1 MRRCKAQMRDRS
13 PGLVTVPPLQ
23 RPRGLE
29 LIKTSAK
36 FYANGAGTGKPT
48 IQLSC
53 PVTAAPN
60 NPTTIET
67 LSSCIGKL
75 SGRAVAM
82 MCLLLL
88 VLPGLG
94 LVAIVWCGIRMAD
107 AGAPEVAVGEA
118 SSLAA
123 RLASSVVT
131 RPSNLRAG
139 SAAQTVST
147 DIIIHKVKTERID
160 AAPGESRIRDSDG
173 FADTR
178 TDSQ

>member
-1 MRRCKAQMRDRS
+1 VACVGAR
-13 PGLVTVPPLQ
+13 
-23 RPRGLE
+23 LE
-29 LIKTSAK
+29 LIKSSAK
-36 FYANGAGTGKPT
+36 FYANGAGTAKPT

-53 PVTAAPN
+53 PVPAAPN
-60 NPTTIET
+60 KPTTIKT
-67 LSSCIGKL
+67 FSAPIGKV

-94 LVAIVWCGIRMAD
+94 LAAIVWCGIRMAD
-107 AGAPEVAVGEA
+107 AGAPEVAVGDA
-118 SSLAA
+118 SLLAA

-131 RPSNLRAG
+131 RPS

-160 AAPGESRIRDSDG
+160 AAAWGGRNPR
-173 FADTR
+173 
-178 TDSQ
+178 

>member
-1 MRRCKAQMRDRS
+1 MRRCKAQMRVRS
-13 PGLVTVPPLQ
+13 PGLVAVPPLQ
-23 RPRGLE
+23 PPRGLE
-29 LIKTSAK
+29 LIKSSAK
-36 FYANGAGTGKPT
+36 FYANGAGTAKPT

-53 PVTAAPN
+53 PVPAAPN
-60 NPTTIET
+60 KPTTIKT
-67 LSSCIGKL
+67 FSAPIGKV

-94 LVAIVWCGIRMAD
+94 LAAIVWCGIRMAD
-107 AGAPEVAVGEA
+107 TGAPEVAVGDA
-118 SSLAA
+118 SLLAA

-160 AAPGESRIRDSDG
+160 AAAWGERNPR
-173 FADTR
+173 
-178 TDSQ
+178 

>member
-13 PGLVTVPPLQ
+13 PGLVAVPPLQ
-23 RPRGLE
+23 PPRGLE
-29 LIKTSAK
+29 IIKSSAK
-36 FYANGAGTGKPT
+36 LYANGAGTAKPT

-53 PVTAAPN
+53 PVPAAPN
-60 NPTTIET
+60 KPKTIKTFSAPIE
-67 LSSCIGKL
+67 KV

-94 LVAIVWCGIRMAD
+94 LAAIVWCGIRMAD
-107 AGAPEVAVGEA
+107 AGAPQVAVGDA
-118 SSLAA
+118 SSLSV

-131 RPSNLRAG
+131 RPSMLKSG

-160 AAPGESRIRDSDG
+160 GGAWGERDP
-173 FADTR
+173 R
-178 TDSQ
+178 

>member
-13 PGLVTVPPLQ
+13 PGLVAVPPLQ
-23 RPRGLE
+23 PPRGLE
-29 LIKTSAK
+29 LIKSSAK
-36 FYANGAGTGKPT
+36 FYANGAGTAKPT

-53 PVTAAPN
+53 PVPAAPN
-60 NPTTIET
+60 KPKTIKT
-67 LSSCIGKL
+67 FSAPIGKV
-75 SGRAVAM
+75 SGRTVAM

-94 LVAIVWCGIRMAD
+94 LAAVVWCGIRMAD
-107 AGAPEVAVGEA
+107 ARAPQVAVGE
-118 SSLAA
+118 SA

-131 RPSNLRAG
+131 RPSMLKSG

-160 AAPGESRIRDSDG
+160 GGAWGERDP
-173 FADTR
+173 R
-178 TDSQ
+178 

>member
-13 PGLVTVPPLQ
+13 PGLVAVPPLQ
-23 RPRGLE
+23 PPRGLE
-29 LIKTSAK
+29 LIKSSAK
-36 FYANGAGTGKPT
+36 FYANGAGTAKPT

-53 PVTAAPN
+53 PVPAAPN
-60 NPTTIET
+60 KPTTIKT
-67 LSSCIGKL
+67 FSAPIGKV

-82 MCLLLL
+82 MCLLSL

-94 LVAIVWCGIRMAD
+94 LAAIVWCGIRMAD
-107 AGAPEVAVGEA
+107 AGAPEVAV
-118 SSLAA
+118 AA

-160 AAPGESRIRDSDG
+160 AAAWGERNPR
-173 FADTR
+173 
-178 TDSQ
+178 

>member
-13 PGLVTVPPLQ
+13 PGLVAVPPLQ
-23 RPRGLE
+23 PPRGLE
-29 LIKTSAK
+29 LIKSSAK
-36 FYANGAGTGKPT
+36 FYANGAGTAKPT

-53 PVTAAPN
+53 PVPAAPN
-60 NPTTIET
+60 KPKTIKT
-67 LSSCIGKL
+67 FSAPIAKV
-75 SGRAVAM
+75 SGRTVAM

-94 LVAIVWCGIRMAD
+94 LAAIVWCGIRMAD
-107 AGAPEVAVGEA
+107 AGAPQVAVGE
-118 SSLAA
+118 SA

-131 RPSNLRAG
+131 RPSMLKSG

-160 AAPGESRIRDSDG
+160 GGAWGERDP
-173 FADTR
+173 R
-178 TDSQ
+178 